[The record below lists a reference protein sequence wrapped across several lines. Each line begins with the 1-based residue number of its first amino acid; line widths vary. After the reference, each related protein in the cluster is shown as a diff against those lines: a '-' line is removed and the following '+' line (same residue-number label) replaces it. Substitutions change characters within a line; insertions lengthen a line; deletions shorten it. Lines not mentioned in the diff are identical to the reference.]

1 MVINA
6 NYIFTVFGCR
16 RSDGGAA
23 RTVLNQLLFSQ
34 RTNNGEF
41 SVTFQPRDAMLAR
54 LLAMALCL
62 SVCLLVCLSVC
73 VLSKQLNESSRFLV
87 WELPFTYPITFKG
100 NSDISKNNGT
110 SLWNSVPNSRLRKF
124 RHGISIVE
132 TCYRLSSTKVDA
144 QSMKNWTVV
153 GQLS

>member
-62 SVCLLVCLSVC
+62 SVCLLVCLSVFYR
-73 VLSKQLNESSRFLV
+73 SS
-87 WELPFTYPITFKG
+87 
-100 NSDISKNNGT
+100 
-110 SLWNSVPNSRLRKF
+110 
-124 RHGISIVE
+124 
-132 TCYRLSSTKVDA
+132 
-144 QSMKNWTVV
+144 
-153 GQLS
+153 